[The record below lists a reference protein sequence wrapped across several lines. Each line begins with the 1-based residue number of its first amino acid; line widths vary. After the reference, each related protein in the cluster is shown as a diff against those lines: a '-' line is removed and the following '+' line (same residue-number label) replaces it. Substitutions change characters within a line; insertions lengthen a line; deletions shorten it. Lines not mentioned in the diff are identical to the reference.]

1 MRFATESFT
10 NQGETMFSLTVRDHM
25 MIAHS
30 FNGEIFG
37 PAQGVH
43 GATYVVDV
51 TFERHVLDN
60 NDLIVDIGQA
70 SVLLK
75 DVLSEFNM
83 KNLDDIPQ
91 FAGRNTTTEF
101 MAKVVFDRMAAA
113 IHVGRLGEDGKGV
126 VSLKVTLSESHTAWA
141 SYHAGI

>member
-1 MRFATESFT
+1 
-10 NQGETMFSLTVRDHM
+10 MFSLTVRDHM

-37 PAQGVH
+37 PAQGLH

-51 TFERHVLDN
+51 TFERPDLDG

-70 SVLLK
+70 SDLLK
-75 DVLSEFNM
+75 EVISEFNM
-83 KNLDDIPQ
+83 KNLDDLPE
-91 FAGRNTTTEF
+91 FEGRNTTTEF
-101 MAKVVFDRMAAA
+101 MAQVVFNRMAAA
-113 IHVGRLGEDGKGV
+113 IHAGRLGEEGRQVAG
-126 VSLKVTLSESHTAWA
+126 LKVTLGESHLAWA